1 MNCHDPFYFF
11 LIAFKF
17 INNLFRTPLNGI
29 IGIIDINSK
38 SSDMELIE
46 ENRQKARCAAQQLLS
61 LLNEV
66 LDMSRLEHGETV
78 LTNELFHLSE
88 LTAALQDTMQ
98 IHATDSGI
106 ILICDSYTVPSNCE
120 RVYGSPIYIQKIFFN
135 IIENAIKYNK
145 TGGQI
150 RWKTELIE
158 QTESRLTYKYT
169 ISDTGVGMNET
180 TVTIILPFTIANAQK
195 NSSAHGNGNADYLN
209 NDEFTPSISDEDI
222 TAASLS
228 GKQILLVEDNEL
240 NLEIAQFMLED
251 AGIIVTPVKD
261 GSQALKAFL
270 EKPAGTY
277 YDMILM
283 DIMMPVM
290 NEHLTKP
297 LNCEK
302 LIATIVKFL

>member
-1 MNCHDPFYFF
+1 MPHSN
-11 LIAFKF
+11 
-17 INNLFRTPLNGI
+17 
-29 IGIIDINSK
+29 
-38 SSDMELIE
+38 
-46 ENRQKARCAAQQLLS
+46 LLS

-88 LTAALQDTMQ
+88 LTTCALR
-98 IHATDSGI
+98 IRCKFIFADSGI

-120 RVYGSPIYIQKIFFN
+120 RVYGKISIYIQKIFFN

-222 TAASLS
+222 TSASLS

-270 EKPAGTY
+270 EKPAIPT
-277 YDMILM
+277 M
-283 DIMMPVM
+283 
-290 NEHLTKP
+290 T
-297 LNCEK
+297 
-302 LIATIVKFL
+302 